1 MSSIRFYAVIAF
13 KLAVILMLFPT
24 TSHAVSV
31 RMQTALGPIDI
42 ELFDTDAPQTVANFL
57 SYVESGA
64 YNNSFIHRSIPGF
77 VIQGGGYIWDSTSN
91 SPVVIP
97 KKPPVVNEFNLLH
110 SNLRGTIAMAKVG
123 GNPNSATSEWFIN
136 LADNSANLDT
146 QNGGFTVF
154 GRVSAASMATVDT
167 IANLPRVNAGG
178 AFSELPIANT
188 PTDGIIQKSTLA
200 VILTALKISGPS
212 YHGLWWNPDEA
223 GWGMSLTHHGNII
236 FAALYTYDE
245 TGAPVWYAIP
255 NCPVSANV
263 CTEDSSGTSCPAVP
277 SYSCN
282 GDIYKVS
289 GGTPPTLPWKTEGK
303 ITTLVGKGNLVFK
316 DANNGTFTF
325 IDKTLVGSIIPDP
338 LPPGTP
344 IVSKTIT
351 RQIFATGETEPA
363 INYTDLWW
371 NQNESGWGVSL
382 TQQYGIIFAAWFT
395 YDAAGNPVW
404 YVASNC
410 PLEKSVCTGDLY
422 QVNGGTPLTSVWNG
436 TKKNV
441 TKAGSVTFEFADPSN
456 ATMTY
461 TFNNAPNV
469 ITKKAITRQV
479 F

>member
-1 MSSIRFYAVIAF
+1 MSPFRLYAAIAF
-13 KLAVILMLFPT
+13 KLVVVLMFFPV
-24 TSHAVSV
+24 TSHATSV

-57 SYVESGA
+57 GYVESGA
-64 YNNSFIHRSIPGF
+64 YNNSFIHRSVPGF
-77 VIQGGGYIWDSTSN
+77 VIQGGGYIWDSASN
-91 SPVVIP
+91 SPLTIT
-97 KKPPVVNEFNLLH
+97 KKSPIINEFNPLH

-154 GRVSAASMATVDT
+154 GRVSAASMATVDA

-178 AFSELPIANT
+178 AFSELPIAST

-212 YHGLWWNPDEA
+212 YHGLWWNPNES

-245 TGAPVWYAIP
+245 MGAPVWYAIP

-289 GGTPPTLPWKTEGK
+289 GGTPPTLPWKIEGK
-303 ITTLVGKGNLVFK
+303 IMASVGKGNLTFK

-325 IDKTLVGSIIPDP
+325 IDKKFSGDIMPNSP
-338 LPPGTP
+338 PPGAY
-344 IVSKTIT
+344 IAKAIT
-351 RQIFATGETEPA
+351 RQIFATGETAPLV
-363 INYTDLWW
+363 NYTDLWW
-371 NQNESGWGVSL
+371 NPNESGWGVSL
-382 TQQYGIIFAAWFT
+382 TQQFSIIFAAWFT
-395 YDAAGNPVW
+395 YDATGNPIW
-404 YVASNC
+404 YVATNC
-410 PLEKSVCTGDLY
+410 QLVKSACTGDLY
-422 QVNGGTPLTSVWNG
+422 QVQGGSPLTSAWNG
-436 TKKNV
+436 ANKTV
-441 TKAGSVTFEFADPSN
+441 TKVGEVTFEFTDPSN
-456 ATMTY
+456 AVMTY
-461 TFNNAPNV
+461 TFNNMPN
-469 ITKKAITRQV
+469 ITTKKIITRQV